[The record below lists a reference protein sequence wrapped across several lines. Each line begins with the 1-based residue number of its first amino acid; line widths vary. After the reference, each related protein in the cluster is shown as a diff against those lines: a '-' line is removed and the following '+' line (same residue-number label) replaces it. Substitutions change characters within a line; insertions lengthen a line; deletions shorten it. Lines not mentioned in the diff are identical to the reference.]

1 MRNIDVPYTVC
12 LSVYKNDC
20 PKYFLAAIRSVAQQ
34 TIMPYEIILTIDGPI
49 SSELEES
56 IVLFQKEYPSLRII
70 RFLDNKGHA
79 AARQAAIE
87 AAKTD
92 LIAIMDSDDISISNR
107 MELELQYLQQHPEV
121 DIVGGQIEEFIENES
136 NIVGKRVV
144 PLQDGNIKKYLKKR
158 CPMNLVTV
166 FFKKDAIQRVG
177 GFIDW
182 YCEEDYYLWI
192 RMAEAGCVFANIDK
206 TLVFVRVGNE
216 MYQRRGGWKYFK
228 SEEKIQR
235 YMFTHKLI
243 RFHTYLYNTIIRF
256 ILQVLMPNKLRGFI
270 FQKFART

>member
-1 MRNIDVPYTVC
+1 
-12 LSVYKNDC
+12 
-20 PKYFLAAIRSVAQQ
+20 
-34 TIMPYEIILTIDGPI
+34 MPYEIILTIDGPI

-177 GFIDW
+177 GFVDW

-192 RMAEAGCVFANIDK
+192 RMAEASCVFANIDK

-235 YMFTHKLI
+235 YMFAHNLI

>member
-136 NIVGKRVV
+136 NIVGTRVV

-177 GFIDW
+177 GFVDW

-235 YMFTHKLI
+235 YMFVHKLI

>member
-1 MRNIDVPYTVC
+1 MPDNLGCAVC
-12 LSVYKNDC
+12 KDGYYRDDRECKKCSFPMITCLNENT
-20 PKYFLAAIRSVAQQ
+20 A
-34 TIMPYEIILTIDGPI
+34 LT
-49 SSELEES
+49 
-56 IVLFQKEYPSLRII
+56 
-70 RFLDNKGHA
+70 
-79 AARQAAIE
+79 
-87 AAKTD
+87 
-92 LIAIMDSDDISISNR
+92 
-107 MELELQYLQQHPEV
+107 
-121 DIVGGQIEEFIENES
+121 
-136 NIVGKRVV
+136 
-144 PLQDGNIKKYLKKR
+144 
-158 CPMNLVTV
+158 
-166 FFKKDAIQRVG
+166 
-177 GFIDW
+177 
-182 YCEEDYYLWI
+182 CEEDYYLWI

>member
-235 YMFTHKLI
+235 YMFAHKLI

>member
-177 GFIDW
+177 GFVDW

-235 YMFTHKLI
+235 YMFVHKLI